1 MSKNRKEKIP
11 DKKSSDAGISKY
23 ILLAVI
29 LIIAGYFFYD
39 LVLREEP
46 VKPPVFK
53 DPQERIK
60 NVPEPQFKK
69 EGELEFISA
78 DGKNSVIKKIDI
90 ELALDD
96 SERTQGLMYRKSM
109 DDGKGML
116 FIFDREEMQ
125 SFWMKN
131 TIIPL
136 DIMYVNSDFKIVKIF
151 KNTVPFSEISLPSD
165 RPAIYVVEVA
175 GGFSD
180 RYKIKEG
187 DKIKFEKF

>member
-11 DKKSSDAGISKY
+11 HKKSSDAGISKY
-23 ILLAVI
+23 ILFAVI

-39 LVLREEP
+39 LLIREES

-109 DDGKGML
+109 DDEKGML

>member
-11 DKKSSDAGISKY
+11 DKKSSGAGMSRY
-23 ILLAVI
+23 ILLAVL

-53 DPQERIK
+53 DPQEKIK

-78 DGKNSVIKKIDI
+78 DGKGREIKKIDI

-96 SERTQGLMYRKSM
+96 TERTQGLMYRKSM

-116 FIFDREEMQ
+116 FIFDREEIQ

-131 TIIPL
+131 TVLPL
-136 DIMYVNSDFKIVKIF
+136 DIMYVNTDFKIVKIF
-151 KNTVPFSEISLPSD
+151 KNTVPFSETSLPSE
-165 RPAIYVVEVA
+165 RPAKYVVEVA
-175 GGFSD
+175 GGFAD

-187 DKIKFEKF
+187 DKIKFDKF